1 MSVPAVTVPDDSVT
15 VIGKSVQVVVDS
27 NAHENPLA
35 TLLEE
40 AGLTIERRQLKTG
53 DILVHGNGRSFLVE
67 RKHVNDLVSSCHTL
81 SQTLPGRRRLHPSRE
96 QISNHTAAS
105 HDGINRWS
113 TERSRLAGEAAAPS
127 LTSVVLL
134 HGVRPALDSQ
144 RHGYGAGMTGTDLFS
159 SLQYTAFNYGVH
171 VVHMPDENQVA
182 AWIALLARNLT
193 RGKLDAGTAVVDR
206 DAKPPDLSRKR
217 ARDSTPREL
226 VSSML
231 SALPGMSAK
240 KAAAIA
246 LVYPAFT
253 ALADVDVKELAAVD
267 CGGRKLGPALAKRVK
282 SVF

>member
-1 MSVPAVTVPDDSVT
+1 MAEDE
-15 VIGKSVQVVVDS
+15 GVQVVVD
-27 NAHENPLA
+27 ACHHEN
-35 TLLEE
+35 LLCEHLRDL
-40 AGLTIERRQLKTG
+40 GLSPVRRQLKTG
-53 DILVHGNGRSFLVE
+53 DVMLHHAGRTILIELKSVNNAVADHLAGGR
-67 RKHVNDLVSSCHTL
+67 
-81 SQTLPGRRRLHPSRE
+81 
-96 QISNHTAAS
+96 
-105 HDGINRWS
+105 DGIG
-113 TERSRLAGEAAAPS
+113 TFHAERSRLAGEQAAAPGAVS
-127 LTSVVLL
+127 SVLL
-134 HGVRPALDSQ
+134 LWGVRPRCNDEGRL
-144 RHGYGAGMTGTDLFS
+144 GYTGHFTGVDFAT
-159 SLQYTAFNYGVH
+159 SLQKTMFAFGVH
-171 VVHMPDENQVA
+171 VWHAGTGLDDAA
-182 AWIALLARNLT
+182 AWIALLEKNMRLE
-193 RGKLDAGTAVVDR
+193 KLNPAGATVDK